1 MKIRIADILLEILG
15 IDPKVLPPNTL
26 QFAVEDSKPADVI
39 YRFHA
44 VKELPIPD
52 DSWSVLFQKDAIVVF
67 GKDGLE
73 QRLLLEPNYHTL
85 YGVYRE
91 GRDGIIDVFYQ
102 EAFLDRMKIDTV
114 LNSFLSLERHFAK
127 RKCYILHCAFLA
139 FKNNAILFTGPSGIG
154 KSTHA
159 DLWCKYIDQTH
170 VVNGDRCLISI
181 QSDGT
186 YLANGWPVC
195 GSSGICHVEQ
205 YPIKAIVFMQQ
216 AKKNQVTALN
226 LMDRFRLLNTQI
238 TINHW
243 NQDATQR
250 AMDWLLDL
258 AKNMNIVSYA
268 CNMEPSAPTFLKEA
282 LGC

>member
-1 MKIRIADILLEILG
+1 MKIRIADILLEFVG
-15 IDPKVLPPNTL
+15 VDPQIIPPNTL

-44 VKELPIPD
+44 VSDLPLPD
-52 DSWSVLFQKDAIVVF
+52 DSWTILFQRDAIVVY
-67 GKDGLE
+67 GKEGLE
-73 QRLLLEPNYHTL
+73 QRLLLEPTYRTL

-91 GRDGIIDVFYQ
+91 GCDGIIDVYYK
-102 EAFLDRMKIDTV
+102 EAFSESMRIDTIF
-114 LNSFLSLERHFAK
+114 NSFLSLERHFAK

-139 FKNNAILFTGPSGIG
+139 FKNQAILFSGPSGIG

-159 DLWCKYIDQTH
+159 DLWCKHIEQTH
-170 VVNGDRCLISI
+170 VVNGDRCLISPRE
-181 QSDGT
+181 DGT
-186 YLANGWPVC
+186 YMANGWPVC

-216 AKKNQVTALN
+216 AKENQVSALN
-226 LMDRFRLLNTQI
+226 MMQRFRLLNTQV

-243 NQDATQR
+243 NPEATQR

-258 AKNMNIVSYA
+258 ASKVNIVSYA
-268 CNMEPSAPTFLKEA
+268 CNMESSAPKVLAEA
-282 LGC
+282 LI

>member
-1 MKIRIADILLEILG
+1 MKIQIADILLEVLG
-15 IDPKVLPPNTL
+15 IDPKIMPPNTL
-26 QFAVEDSKPADVI
+26 QFAVEDSRPADVI

-44 VKELPIPD
+44 VKELPLPD
-52 DSWSVLFQKDAIVVF
+52 DTWTRLYQRESIVVY
-67 GKDGLE
+67 GKEGME
-73 QRLLLEPNYHTL
+73 QRLLIEPNYHAL

-91 GRDGIIDVFYQ
+91 GNDGVIDLFYQ
-102 EAFLDRMKIDTV
+102 EMFTESMRIDTIV
-114 LNSFLSLERHFAK
+114 NSFLYLERLFAK

-139 FKNNAILFTGPSGIG
+139 YKNQAILFSGPSGIG

-170 VVNGDRCLISI
+170 VVNGDRCLISP

-186 YLANGWPVC
+186 YMANGWPVS

-216 AKKNQVTALN
+216 AKENEVSTLN
-226 LMDRFRLLNTQI
+226 LMQRFRMLNTQI

-243 NQDATQR
+243 NVDATQK
-250 AMDWLLDL
+250 AMDWLLEL
-258 AKNMNIVSYA
+258 ASNVNIVSYA
-268 CNMEPSAPTFLKEA
+268 CNMEPSAPKTLAEA
-282 LGC
+282 LER